1 MTDELKDIIYAD
13 LFRYTGNARRYK
25 NIYACYLEERRSSPE
40 FSYISVMRRTR
51 YYADQV
57 KKYDGI
63 RKKIYQIKFGVS
75 NYRLDRLSRKYH
87 FQIPY
92 DTDIGKGFY
101 PFRPCH
107 HPSEERHR
115 PQRQRFN
122 GCCHRHT
129 VQRKEEGISPH
140 RQLRLDRRKCSH
152 SRQYQYRKQRPHSTR
167 CVCQLRRTRRF
178 YRNRQSR
185 SHQKVTRRYA
195 QLYQQYDP
203 LRRI

>member
-51 YYADQV
+51 YYADQI

-63 RKKIYQIKFGVS
+63 RKKLYQLKFGVS

-92 DTDIGKGFY
+92 DTDIL
-101 PFRPCH
+101 H
-107 HPSEERHR
+107 
-115 PQRQRFN
+115 
-122 GCCHRHT
+122 
-129 VQRKEEGISPH
+129 IS
-140 RQLRLDRRKCSH
+140 DVSSSTRRALSDITST
-152 SRQYQYRKQRPHSTR
+152 SRQALSSVRSSEARGRVLLISAITYGSVQMQLSSATSGSATTCLSRPAHMLTST
-167 CVCQLRRTRRF
+167 CRTA
-178 YRNRQSR
+178 R
-185 SHQKVTRRYA
+185 S
-195 QLYQQYDP
+195 
-203 LRRI
+203 